1 MIHITVK
8 KFEKLSIHE
17 LYDIMKLR
25 SEIFV
30 VEQDCVYQ
38 DIDGKDK
45 KALHVIGKKNGEIV
59 AYTRIFKSGDYFD
72 EASIGRVAVKKTQ
85 RSFGYGRKIMN
96 ASIEAIR
103 FYFNESTM
111 KVSAQLYLER
121 FYYSLGFEQI
131 GEGYLEDRIPHIA
144 MILKK

>member
-1 MIHITVK
+1 MIHIKVK
-8 KFEKLSIHE
+8 TFEKLSVYE

-38 DIDGKDK
+38 DIDGKDRT
-45 KALHVIGKKNGEIV
+45 ALHVIGKKNGEIV
-59 AYTRIFKSGDYFD
+59 AYARIFRAGDYFD
-72 EASIGRVAVKKTQ
+72 VASIGRVAVKNTQ
-85 RSFGYGRKIMN
+85 RSFGYGRQIMN